1 MAFLKKGPPRSDV
14 AKSDSDQAETG
25 KETESISSDSPSTD
39 NSSSPSSKRRR
50 VDLEET
56 ETQIEPDENSV
67 GEKQLAKENDTE
79 SNDTKEESKHLT
91 INKKEMQRFDKMLEE
106 YATTNR
112 NMDSCCIESDVPE
125 ICFKTDCWMGI
136 DEAGRGPVCGPMN
149 YGIAY
154 GPINEAAKLKSMGFA
169 DSKQLSEA
177 QRDNLWETIKK
188 NDDFLGWI
196 ISALSPQ
203 DISMSMLGKSNYNLN
218 AMSHDTA
225 IHLIRRVLALGVQLT
240 EVYVDTVGKEEW
252 YQAKLENLFPDL
264 KITVTSKADVK
275 FPIVSAASICAKV
288 SRDAIL
294 NNWRYSEG
302 LDKLSRVFG
311 SGYPG
316 DPNCKK
322 WLVGATDPIFG
333 FPGVARF
340 SWSTV
345 KKILDESC
353 AKVSWEDDED
363 DSETPSVMTF
373 FSKKSEGVDKKR
385 RHRFFQNASLKVVTD
400 F

>member
-1 MAFLKKGPPRSDV
+1 MMAFLKRAPSADKKDE
-14 AKSDSDQAETG
+14 K
-25 KETESISSDSPSTD
+25 STD
-39 NSSSPSSKRRR
+39 EPSEKVSTTETSSKRRR
-50 VDLEET
+50 VDVDAPSEVTTSEVLET
-56 ETQIEPDENSV
+56 EMTTEEI
-67 GEKQLAKENDTE
+67 KETVLKID
-79 SNDTKEESKHLT
+79 KAV
-91 INKKEMQRFDKMLEE
+91 IKKKGSTASSSTCSDGSRFDSMLKN
-106 YATTNR
+106 YAVTNR
-112 NMDSCCIESDVPE
+112 NMNSCLIESDVPA
-125 ICFKTDCWMGI
+125 ICKKTDCWMGI

-154 GPINEAAKLKSMGFA
+154 GPINGEAKLKAMGFA
-169 DSKQLSEA
+169 DSKQLSED
-177 QRDNLWETIKK
+177 QRDNLWEVIKK

-196 ISALSPQ
+196 ISILSPQ
-203 DISMSMLGKSNYNLN
+203 DISMSMLGKTNYNLN

-252 YQAKLENLFPDL
+252 YQAKLEGLFPNL

-294 NNWRYSEG
+294 NQWKYTENLSA
-302 LDKLSRVFG
+302 LSRVFG

-322 WLVGATDPIFG
+322 WLIEATDPIFG

-340 SWSTV
+340 SWATV
-345 KKILDESC
+345 KKILDEKC
-353 AKVSWEDDED
+353 AKVEWEDDD
-363 DSETPSVMTF
+363 SDSETPSVMTF
-373 FSKKSEGVDKKR
+373 FAKKSEGVDKKK
-385 RHRFFQNASLKVVTD
+385 RHRFFQNASLKIVTE